1 MVSLLRLAKHI
12 YLYKKIA
19 HGGEEMYLRAIG
31 NSFTQNLLKEISIL
45 TDQAKLLFRNIQYD
59 EVKGLIVLPVER
71 FKVLTKRRIF
81 SVFITRKYEKN
92 AITQSTI
99 TIRNIIKCDVENNID
114 DPKVTYVT
122 LLFGI
127 KIRNNDII
135 VCSLEEDRGK
145 TLYSIELKISEL
157 DIEISDQKS

>member
-1 MVSLLRLAKHI
+1 
-12 YLYKKIA
+12 
-19 HGGEEMYLRAIG
+19 MYLRAIG